1 MNTPKWALALLV
13 LFAAAGLL
21 GAMRYLASGPELETQ
36 TFELQYLPDWEASQL
51 VEPYVFG
58 DRPDAPGYM
67 SAVSNMLTVRETPDN
82 LERIQR
88 VLAQYDRPKP
98 TIRLHFQLI
107 EANGSTTTD
116 PSIAEVEAELRKL
129 FRYEGYE
136 LMGEAF
142 VGGAQG
148 SHIEQVVGAQDQ
160 AFVVTAAIENI
171 RVTGDSGTVQIRAGV
186 RSPNWGAFET
196 TVNAR
201 FNQTL
206 VVGNAQIMRGGGT
219 LILTVR
225 PEAVGG

>member
-1 MNTPKWALALLV
+1 MNVPKWALALLV
-13 LFAAAGLL
+13 LFAAAGLW
-21 GAMRYLASGPELETQ
+21 GAMRFMASGPTLETE
-36 TFELQYLPDWEASQL
+36 TFELQYLPDYEASQL
-51 VEPYVFG
+51 IEPYVWN
-58 DRPDAPGYM
+58 DRPGAPGTA
-67 SAVSNMLTVRETPDN
+67 SSISNMLTVRETSDN
-82 LERIQR
+82 LEKIRR
-88 VLAQYDRPKP
+88 VLATYDRPKP
-98 TIRLHFQLI
+98 TVRLHFQLI

-148 SHIEQVVGAQDQ
+148 SHIEQVVGAQEQ
-160 AFVVTAAIENI
+160 AFVVTASIENI

-186 RSPNWGAFET
+186 RSPNWGEFET

-206 VVGNAQIMRGGGT
+206 VVGNAQIMRGGGK

-225 PEAVGG
+225 PEGMGG

>member
-1 MNTPKWALALLV
+1 MNVPKWALALLV
-13 LFAAAGLL
+13 LFAAAGLW
-21 GAMRYLASGPELETQ
+21 GAMRFMASGPTLETE
-36 TFELQYLPDWEASQL
+36 TFELQYLPDYEASQL
-51 VEPYVFG
+51 IEPYVWN
-58 DRPDAPGYM
+58 DRPGAPGTA
-67 SAVSNMLTVRETPDN
+67 SSISNMLTVRETSDN
-82 LERIQR
+82 LEKIRR
-88 VLAQYDRPKP
+88 VLATYDRPKP
-98 TIRLHFQLI
+98 TVRLHFQLI

-148 SHIEQVVGAQDQ
+148 SHIEQVVGAQEQ
-160 AFVVTAAIENI
+160 AFVVTASIENI

-225 PEAVGG
+225 PEVMGG

>member
-1 MNTPKWALALLV
+1 MNVPKWALALLV

-21 GAMRYLASGPELETQ
+21 GAMRFMASGPRLETQ

-88 VLAQYDRPKP
+88 VLAEYDRPKP
-98 TIRLHFQLI
+98 TVRLRFQLI
-107 EANGSTTTD
+107 EADGATTTD
-116 PSIAEVEAELRKL
+116 PAIAEVEAELRKL

-136 LMGEAF
+136 LMAEAF

-148 SHIEQVVGAQDQ
+148 SHIEQIVGARDQ

-201 FNQTL
+201 FDQTL
-206 VVGNAQIMRGGGT
+206 VVGNAQIMSGGGT

-225 PEAVGG
+225 PEVVGG